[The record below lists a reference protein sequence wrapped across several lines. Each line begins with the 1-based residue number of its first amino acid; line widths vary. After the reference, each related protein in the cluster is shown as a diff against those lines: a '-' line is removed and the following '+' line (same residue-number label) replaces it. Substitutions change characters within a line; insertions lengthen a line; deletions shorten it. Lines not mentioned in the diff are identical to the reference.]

1 MDPRTVEIN
10 NLRILN
16 DYLNQTI
23 ETMVRAQ
30 RGGIGQFSAN
40 GLSHSPFGASQQFGT
55 PFATNGFGV
64 DPTHATFNPY
74 VAQQFGGFGVNTALP
89 LYASMI
95 DPFLAQ
101 RALAHTQ
108 SAWPTNQS
116 IGMLGNPWAA
126 QQWSPVAELARQQ
139 ELVRQ
144 QQQLQALAGY
154 GSVTGGVRGAWGT
167 PRCPS
172 RGAGQ
177 DAFRADGPR
186 ACLDGGAGCGRPLH

>member
-40 GLSHSPFGASQQFGT
+40 GLSHSPFGASHFS
-55 PFATNGFGV
+55 PFAANGFV
-64 DPTHATFNPY
+64 DPTHSTFNPY
-74 VAQQFGGFGVNTALP
+74 VASQLGGFGFGVNAVAP
-89 LYASMI
+89 HYASMI

-101 RALAHTQ
+101 RTLGQ
-108 SAWPTNQS
+108 NAWQNTG
-116 IGMLGNPWAA
+116 IGMLGNPWTA
-126 QQWSPVAELARQQ
+126 QWSPVAELARQQ

-144 QQQLQALAGY
+144 QQQFALAGY
-154 GSVTGGVRGAWGT
+154 PSSLTGTGVRGAWGI
-167 PRCPS
+167 PV
-172 RGAGQ
+172 
-177 DAFRADGPR
+177 
-186 ACLDGGAGCGRPLH
+186 